1 MQSWCPKGV
10 IGQWLLEAWKR
21 TTLHPV
27 AMLLSNHRTLVFV
40 GVVVPKIVLLRRDVH
55 VVWMQRWVSDA
66 RAVRFDRSHIV
77 LGRRE
82 DERALPDESMLPM
95 CCKLMHH
102 VRVMHVNTRSRDNN
116 QPNPHTCAPLP

>member
-1 MQSWCPKGV
+1 
-10 IGQWLLEAWKR
+10 
-21 TTLHPV
+21 
-27 AMLLSNHRTLVFV
+27 MLWDSICRKEQKWTDLQGSSITSSLVS
-40 GVVVPKIVLLRRDVH
+40 
-55 VVWMQRWVSDA
+55 QRWVSDA

-102 VRVMHVNTRSRDNN
+102 VRVMHVNTRSHAR
-116 QPNPHTCAPLP
+116 